1 MILIAAVGTGR
12 VIGSGDGMPWNV
24 PEEYAHFLSLI
35 KGQTVLMGRRS
46 WQIFG
51 GDLTSARNI
60 VISRSAT
67 DIAGATVAHSLEAGI
82 ELGRSYGKTLFCAG
96 GAVVYAQA
104 LPHADA
110 MCLSF
115 IKGEFSGDAYFPE
128 FDDSDWTIEKRE
140 DHPRFEY
147 VVYRR
152 QAPPRKTRIIPEN
165 PAGGAESADLA

>member
-1 MILIAAVGTGR
+1 MILIAALGTGR
-12 VIGSGDGMPWNV
+12 VIGKGDGMPWDV
-24 PEEYAHFLSLI
+24 SEEYEHFLSLI
-35 KGQTVLMGRRS
+35 DGQTVMMGRRS

-67 DIAGATVAHSLEAGI
+67 RFAGAEVAHSLGAGI

-96 GAVVYAQA
+96 GAGVYAQA
-104 LPHADA
+104 LPQADA
-110 MCLSF
+110 MYLSY

-128 FDDSDWTIEKRE
+128 FDTAEWIIETRE

-152 QAPPRKTRIIPEN
+152 QA
-165 PAGGAESADLA
+165 AA

>member
-35 KGQTVLMGRRS
+35 KGKTVLMGRRS

-51 GDLTSARNI
+51 DNLTSARNI

-67 DIAGATVAHSLEAGI
+67 DIAGATVARSLEAGI

-104 LPHADA
+104 LPHANA

-165 PAGGAESADLA
+165 PTGGAESADLA